1 MDQQLE
7 DLLIEEV
14 EDEDRREVIADI
26 IRYEKSKLG
35 QSHRRGREEK
45 IRPLIQEY
53 LKEKGEIV

>member
-7 DLLIEEV
+7 DLIIEEV
-14 EDEDRREVIADI
+14 EDEDRREVIMEI

-35 QSHRRGREEK
+35 QSHRRGREEE

-53 LKEKGEIV
+53 LKKKGEII

>member
-7 DLLIEEV
+7 DLIIDEV
-14 EDEDRREVIADI
+14 DDEARQEVIMDI
-26 IRYEKSKLG
+26 IRFEKSKLG

-53 LKEKGEIV
+53 LREKGKIV